1 MAKRFKDYSE
11 LTFTDDFMFCKVMST
26 NLDLCKEV
34 LELILNMNISRI
46 ELVESQKTFDI
57 TALAKSIRLDVY
69 VSDDSNTVYDVEMQ
83 TTLATDL
90 PKRTRYYQGMIDLNL
105 IEKGSPYKELKK
117 TYIIFICLENPFKES
132 GKNLPIYTF
141 ENICLQDNEIKL
153 KDDAYK
159 VIINAAGDRDNL
171 SDNMCA
177 FLDYLQGKDAESKL
191 TKAIETSV
199 DKAIE
204 RSDWRV
210 EYMTLNAKIM
220 EERAEARE
228 EGREVG
234 REEGREEECIKN
246 IRKTISLLRRL
257 NFKNEDIIRE
267 ISQTFEI
274 SLETAG
280 KYIEDYYNEL
290 SKNN

>member
-69 VSDDSNTVYDVEMQ
+69 VTGDSNTVYDVEMQ

-90 PKRTRYYQGMIDLNL
+90 PKRTRYYQGMLDLNL

-191 TKAIETSV
+191 TKDIEKSV

-220 EERAEARE
+220 EEREEARE
-228 EGREVG
+228 EER
-234 REEGREEECIKN
+234 IKN
-246 IRKTISLLRRL
+246 ILTMISIL
-257 NFKNEDIIRE
+257 
-267 ISQTFEI
+267 
-274 SLETAG
+274 
-280 KYIEDYYNEL
+280 
-290 SKNN
+290 

>member
-1 MAKRFKDYSE
+1 MKPIDILINTMKRKIKP
-11 LTFTDDFMFCKVMST
+11 TH
-26 NLDLCKEV
+26 
-34 LELILNMNISRI
+34 
-46 ELVESQKTFDI
+46 
-57 TALAKSIRLDVY
+57 KSIKSLYIFLKSPTFREGFLRFDVY
-69 VSDDSNTVYDVEMQ
+69 VTGN
-83 TTLATDL
+83 
-90 PKRTRYYQGMIDLNL
+90 K
-105 IEKGSPYKELKK
+105 
-117 TYIIFICLENPFKES
+117 
-132 GKNLPIYTF
+132 
-141 ENICLQDNEIKL
+141 
-153 KDDAYK
+153 
-159 VIINAAGDRDNL
+159 DNL

-177 FLDYLQGKDAESKL
+177 FLDYLQRKDAESKL

-228 EGREVG
+228 EV
-234 REEGREEECIKN
+234 REEERIKN
-246 IRKTISLLRRL
+246 IRKTIFLLHRL
-257 NFKNEDIIRE
+257 NFKTEDIIKE

>member
-1 MAKRFKDYSE
+1 M
-11 LTFTDDFMFCKVMST
+11 
-26 NLDLCKEV
+26 
-34 LELILNMNISRI
+34 
-46 ELVESQKTFDI
+46 
-57 TALAKSIRLDVY
+57 Y
-69 VSDDSNTVYDVEMQ
+69 V
-83 TTLATDL
+83 
-90 PKRTRYYQGMIDLNL
+90 
-105 IEKGSPYKELKK
+105 
-117 TYIIFICLENPFKES
+117 
-132 GKNLPIYTF
+132 
-141 ENICLQDNEIKL
+141 
-153 KDDAYK
+153 
-159 VIINAAGDRDNL
+159 AGNRDNL
-171 SDNMCA
+171 LDNMCT

-191 TKAIETSV
+191 TKDIEKSV

-228 EGREVG
+228 EGRE
-234 REEGREEECIKN
+234 EGREEERIKN
-246 IRKTISLLRRL
+246 IQKTISLLHRL
-257 NFKNEDIIRE
+257 NFKNEDIIKE

>member
-1 MAKRFKDYSE
+1 MKPIDILINTMKRKIKP
-11 LTFTDDFMFCKVMST
+11 TH
-26 NLDLCKEV
+26 
-34 LELILNMNISRI
+34 
-46 ELVESQKTFDI
+46 
-57 TALAKSIRLDVY
+57 KSIKSLYIFLKSPTFREEFLRFNVY
-69 VSDDSNTVYDVEMQ
+69 VIGN
-83 TTLATDL
+83 
-90 PKRTRYYQGMIDLNL
+90 ID
-105 IEKGSPYKELKK
+105 I
-117 TYIIFICLENPFKES
+117 
-132 GKNLPIYTF
+132 
-141 ENICLQDNEIKL
+141 
-153 KDDAYK
+153 
-159 VIINAAGDRDNL
+159 L
-171 SDNMCA
+171 SDNMCT

-191 TKAIETSV
+191 TKDIEKSV

-228 EGREVG
+228 EGRE
-234 REEGREEECIKN
+234 EGREEERIKN
-246 IRKTISLLRRL
+246 IQKTISLLHRL
-257 NFKNEDIIRE
+257 NFKNEDIIKE

>member
-1 MAKRFKDYSE
+1 
-11 LTFTDDFMFCKVMST
+11 
-26 NLDLCKEV
+26 
-34 LELILNMNISRI
+34 
-46 ELVESQKTFDI
+46 
-57 TALAKSIRLDVY
+57 
-69 VSDDSNTVYDVEMQ
+69 
-83 TTLATDL
+83 
-90 PKRTRYYQGMIDLNL
+90 
-105 IEKGSPYKELKK
+105 
-117 TYIIFICLENPFKES
+117 
-132 GKNLPIYTF
+132 
-141 ENICLQDNEIKL
+141 
-153 KDDAYK
+153 
-159 VIINAAGDRDNL
+159 
-171 SDNMCA
+171 MCA

-191 TKAIETSV
+191 TKAIEKSV

-228 EGREVG
+228 EGRSLGVEEGLTLG
-234 REEGREEECIKN
+234 REEGREEERIKN

-290 SKNN
+290 LKNN